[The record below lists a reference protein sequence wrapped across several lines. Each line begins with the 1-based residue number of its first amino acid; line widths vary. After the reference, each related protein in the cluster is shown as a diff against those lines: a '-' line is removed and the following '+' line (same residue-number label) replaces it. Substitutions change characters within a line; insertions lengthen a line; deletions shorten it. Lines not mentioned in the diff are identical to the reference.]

1 MTQTP
6 STQPDTEPETKTAL
20 ITGGGTGI
28 GRAAA
33 IALASEGYAVTI
45 AGRTAATLEETVTL
59 VTEAAGKAKYVIA
72 DVHDEDAVRHAV
84 EFAAAA
90 SADDGG
96 RLDVAVNRAGIDGGN
111 DSHPFIDY
119 PVESLDLMLA
129 TNVRGMFFSMK
140 HELEIM
146 AKQGFGSIV
155 NISSGAGL
163 TGVPGYAGY
172 VASQHAEIGL
182 TKSAALDYA
191 DRGVRVNAVCPGLVN
206 TPLIVDMVTENPE
219 MHEHLVASHPLGRIA
234 EPEEIADSIVW
245 LATNKSSYVTGV
257 ALPVDGGYLAR

>member
-1 MTQTP
+1 MAEKPLTQG
-6 STQPDTEPETKTAL
+6 DTRAAL
-20 ITGGGTGI
+20 VTGGGTGI

-33 IALASEGYAVTI
+33 LALAAAGYSVTV
-45 AGRTAATLEETVTL
+45 AGRTAATLEETVKL
-59 VTEAAGKAKYVIA
+59 VSEAGGKAKYVIA
-72 DVHDEDAVRHAV
+72 DVHDEDAIRHSV
-84 EFAAAA
+84 EVAA
-90 SADDGG
+90 GELG
-96 RLDVAVNRAGIDGGN
+96 RLDVAVNSAGVDGGN

-119 PVESLDLMLA
+119 PVETLDLMLA

-140 HELEIM
+140 HELVLM

-172 VASQHAEIGL
+172 VASKHAEIGL

-206 TPLIVDMVTENPE
+206 TPLIADMITENPE
-219 MHEHLVASHPLGRIA
+219 MHEQLVASHPLGRIA
-234 EPEEIADSIVW
+234 EPEEVADSIVW
-245 LATNKSSYVTGV
+245 LATSKSSYVTGV